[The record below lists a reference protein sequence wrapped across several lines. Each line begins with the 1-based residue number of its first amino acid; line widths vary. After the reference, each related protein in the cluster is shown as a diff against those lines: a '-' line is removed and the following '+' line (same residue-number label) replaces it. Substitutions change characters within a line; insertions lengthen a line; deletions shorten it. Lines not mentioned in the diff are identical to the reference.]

1 MLTVAE
7 FEEWLRVFRYT
18 GTVHYA
24 STTWKVD
31 ENDVTDFIRRCEN
44 NPQLMQ
50 KLLDQGHCEECR
62 EAMAYLKYLEQAAIS
77 YSPYY

>member
-7 FEEWLRVFRYT
+7 FHEWLRVFRYT

-31 ENDVTDFIRRCEN
+31 DNDVHDFIQRCEN
-44 NPQLMQ
+44 SPQLMQ
-50 KLLDQGHCEECR
+50 ELLDQGNCTECR
-62 EAMAYLKYLEQAAIS
+62 EAMAYLKYLEQAGRTYVADF
-77 YSPYY
+77 

>member
-1 MLTVAE
+1 MTVAE

-31 ENDVTDFIRRCEN
+31 DNDVNDFIRTCEN
-44 NPQLMQ
+44 NPRLMQ
-50 KLLDQGHCEECR
+50 ELLDQGNCEEGR
-62 EAMAYLKYLEQAAIS
+62 QAMAYLKYLEQAGRTYVADF
-77 YSPYY
+77 